1 MRKNGA
7 NVRSIDSP
15 ARRKTE
21 TETKVKMSN
30 KRCCPKCG
38 SGNIDCMDG
47 AGMITEHGGGIML
60 DISPEMWICGDC
72 GEVFRVELFEDSEQ
86 AANAE

>member
-1 MRKNGA
+1 
-7 NVRSIDSP
+7 
-15 ARRKTE
+15 
-21 TETKVKMSN
+21 MSN

-38 SGNIDCMDG
+38 SENNDCMDG

>member
-1 MRKNGA
+1 
-7 NVRSIDSP
+7 
-15 ARRKTE
+15 
-21 TETKVKMSN
+21 MSN

-38 SGNIDCMDG
+38 SENIDCMDG

-72 GEVFRVELFEDSEQ
+72 GEAKNGIPF
-86 AANAE
+86 

>member
-7 NVRSIDSP
+7 NVRSIDSL

-38 SGNIDCMDG
+38 SENIDCMDG

-60 DISPEMWICGDC
+60 EMWICGDC
-72 GEVFRVELFEDSEQ
+72 GEVFRVELFEDPEQ

>member
-7 NVRSIDSP
+7 NVRSIDSL

-38 SGNIDCMDG
+38 SENIDCMDG
-47 AGMITEHGGGIML
+47 AGML

-72 GEVFRVELFEDSEQ
+72 GEAFRVELFEDPE
-86 AANAE
+86 